1 MSGPPSLPP
10 SIGRYRPVGVLGS
23 GAMGTVYKAHDPA
36 IDRIVAIKLIRTDA
50 LEQDMR
56 DEYIERFKREVQ
68 TAGRCNHAAIV
79 RVFDFSGDVHNPF
92 IVMEMVDGVPLNH
105 LLRDPA
111 RRVEQTIIPVLL
123 QVLDGLGYAHRLG
136 ITHRDVKPGNILVS
150 PEGHA
155 KIVDFGIARLA
166 EGSMTQAGSMLG
178 TPSYMSPEQV
188 SESDVDHR
196 ADLFSVGAILYEA
209 FAGKPP
215 FVGRNLSD
223 TILRL
228 SLPDPASMEPILA
241 AGAGAFIPLLQ
252 RALAKRREARF
263 QSAEDFAAALA
274 TCLGAAAPSM
284 APDHTVL
291 MASGAMAPPPI
302 ATSREAT
309 PLPPAPSPATLTGS
323 MFETRWEPQVL
334 DRIERALASYAGP
347 VARVMVRE
355 AARAS
360 TTAEELVQA
369 LAQRLATASD
379 RSQFLRA
386 VTSGGGQDSLAA
398 TVLGQPGPPSF
409 SGRTTIGRPVA
420 PAPIAAAAI
429 ETAQAAL
436 AVFVGPMA
444 RVFARKAAAEAA
456 SHADFIERL
465 CAHVPKPDDNKAL
478 RRKLQGEMEP
488 RPRG

>member
-1 MSGPPSLPP
+1 MSGPPPLPP
-10 SIGRYRPVGVLGS
+10 SIGRYRPIGVLGS

-36 IDRIVAIKLIRTDA
+36 IDRIVAIKLTRTDA
-50 LEQDMR
+50 LEQEMR

-79 RVFDFSGDVHNPF
+79 RVFDFSGNVHNPF

-111 RRVEQTIIPVLL
+111 RRVEQTIIPVLV

-136 ITHRDVKPGNILVS
+136 MTHRDVKPGNILVS
-150 PEGHA
+150 PEGQA

-188 SESDVDHR
+188 SESDVDYR

-228 SLPDPASMEPILA
+228 SLPDPAPMDPILA
-241 AGAGAFIPLLQ
+241 AGAGAFIPVLE

-263 QSAEDFAAALA
+263 QSAEEFAAALGA
-274 TCLGAAAPSM
+274 SLGAGVPSV

-291 MASGAMAPPPI
+291 MAGGAMAP
-302 ATSREAT
+302 R
-309 PLPPAPSPATLTGS
+309 PPAPSPATLTGTI
-323 MFETRWEPQVL
+323 FESRWDPQVL
-334 DRIERALASYAGP
+334 DRIERTLAAYAGP

-360 TTAEELVQA
+360 TTADELVQA

-386 VTSGGGQDSLAA
+386 VTTAGTGSGQGSLAA
-398 TVLGQPGPPSF
+398 TVLGQAAPPSF
-409 SGRTTIGRPVA
+409 FSGQTTIGRTLVPGA
-420 PAPIAAAAI
+420 PGAPIAPAAI
-429 ETAQAAL
+429 EAAQAAL

-456 SHADFIERL
+456 SPGDFIERL
-465 CAHVPKPDDNKAL
+465 CAHVAKPDDNKAL
-478 RRKLQGEMEP
+478 RRKLQAEVEP
-488 RPRG
+488 KLRA